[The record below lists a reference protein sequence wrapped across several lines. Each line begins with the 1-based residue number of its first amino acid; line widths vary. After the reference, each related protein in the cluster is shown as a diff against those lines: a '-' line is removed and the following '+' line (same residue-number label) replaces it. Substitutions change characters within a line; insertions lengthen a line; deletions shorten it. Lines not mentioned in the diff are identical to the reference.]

1 MAQSFAEEGFGL
13 IFVFVMIRSIVL
25 LGIVF
30 VIATVSGYSQR
41 QYASSSVLSSG
52 NWLKI
57 AVKEAGIYKV
67 EASSLTPLGA
77 GAGGISS
84 SSIRLYG
91 NGGAIL
97 GEQGNADYIDD
108 LFENAI
114 QVVDGGD
121 GIFNNNDYFLF
132 YSNGSGHWQKDSAQ
146 QSFRFIKNLYSDSA
160 FYYISIGGIGKR
172 IQEQNI
178 LPVSTVT
185 VTSFQE
191 RAVVEN
197 DLVNLIGS
205 GKEWYGEKFTVG
217 SLSRTFSLNWPNVI
231 TQTPFLL
238 RASFASRN
246 VGASASMLTTVNG
259 TQSTPLIF
267 PSVTGTFLDRYAVH
281 QEQEQLYNAAQS
293 STIIRF
299 DYQSAASGAES
310 WLNRFELFGRRALIK
325 PADQVLLF
333 RDWSSVSN
341 GAVARYE
348 LSGATNGIKVWDITS
363 PFVPVAMR
371 NLSSSNFIF
380 HQGAGR
386 LREYVAFTD
395 AQALTPVVMGT
406 VSNQNLHGLSVP
418 EYLIITHPSFVTAA
432 QRLATFHRQQY
443 ARTVAVISTEQVYQ
457 EFGSGIAD
465 PTAIRNFVKM
475 LYDKNNSTLQYLL
488 LFGSGSYDPRN
499 RVANNYRF
507 IPTHQSNQSLDPIS
521 SYTSDDFF
529 GMLNDTVDINLG
541 AAKQALDIAV
551 GRMPARNL
559 TEANTMVD
567 KIIGYHHPSGFG
579 EWRNRLLFIADDRD
593 QNLHLNDAEGVSAVT
608 KNTIFQTQKIYLDA
622 FPLVSGSGGA
632 RYPAV
637 NEAIVN
643 RMNQGALIVNYSGH
657 GNHIRLADEAVFTT
671 EEAGRL
677 QNASRLPLVVTA
689 SCDFY
694 PFDDPA
700 KNALGAQML
709 SGDSTGAIA
718 LLTTARLVLA
728 ASNRIINEY
737 FIQEALQR
745 DPSTQQYLSLGEAF
759 RRAKNLAVIQSGE
772 ILNSRKFVLLG
783 DPAMRLSYPT
793 HRVQLT
799 AVNGRPVTTGDT
811 LQASTRYILE
821 GQITD
826 ASGNRLRDFT
836 GTMETI
842 IQDKPQSISTLAN
855 ESGSFITRFE
865 QQSAIL
871 FKGVFSV
878 DTGRFRIEVILPKDV
893 SFQPGKGKISFYAYD
908 AFRDASGAD
917 TNLVIV
923 GSDQLLTD
931 RTGPVI
937 RLFLNDTRFKNG
949 GLTHETPMLI
959 AQLSDSSGINTSG
972 NGVGHDITLIID
984 NEVRN
989 QRVLNDLFV
998 ADRDSWSSGSLQFRL
1013 PVQSNGAHQ
1022 LRLKAWDGAN
1032 NSTEA
1037 VLDYV
1042 VVKQEQ
1048 LKLSKVM
1055 NFPNPFFDR
1064 TRFSFEHNQP
1074 NTDLKVDIYIYQS
1087 SGRLVK
1093 RISKQLNTAG
1103 TRNIQIEWD
1112 GRDES
1117 GRKIQ
1122 KAVYI
1127 YNMVVQSG
1135 TQKSFHAG
1143 QLILL

>member
-1 MAQSFAEEGFGL
+1 
-13 IFVFVMIRSIVL
+13 MI
-25 LGIVF
+25 
-30 VIATVSGYSQR
+30 TVSGYSQR

-57 AVKEAGIYKV
+57 AVKDAGVYKV
-67 EASSLTPLGA
+67 DASLLSPLGA
-77 GAGGISS
+77 GGSGIPS
-84 SSIRLYG
+84 SSIRFYG
-91 NGGAIL
+91 NGGAML
-97 GEQGNADYIDD
+97 GESCNADYTDD

-132 YSNGSGHWQKDSAQ
+132 YSGGSGHWQKDSTQ

-160 FYYISIGGIGKR
+160 YYYISIGGVGKR
-172 IQEQNI
+172 IQEQNS
-178 LPVSTVT
+178 LPFSTIT
-185 VTSFQE
+185 VQSFNE

-197 DLVNLIGS
+197 DQVNLIGS
-205 GKEWYGEKFTVG
+205 GKEWYGEKFSSA
-217 SLSRTFSLNWPNVI
+217 SLSKTFTVNWPNTI
-231 TQTPFLL
+231 TQQPFRV

-246 VGASASMLTTVNG
+246 VGATASMQTTVNG
-259 TQSTPLIF
+259 TSSTPLVF

-281 QEQEQLYNAAQS
+281 AEQEQSYNTAQS
-293 STIIRF
+293 STILRF
-299 DYQSAASGAES
+299 DYQSTAAGAEC
-310 WLNRFELFGRRALIK
+310 WLNKWEMFGRRALIK
-325 PADQVLLF
+325 QADQVLFF

-341 GAVARYE
+341 GAIARFE
-348 LSGATNGIKVWDITS
+348 LSGATTSLKVWDITS
-363 PFVPVAMR
+363 PLVPVAMR
-371 NLSSSNFIF
+371 NLSVGNFIF
-380 HQGAGR
+380 HQDASR

-395 AQALTPVVMGT
+395 AQTLTPT
-406 VSNQNLHGLSVP
+406 VIGNIGNQNLHGVTVP
-418 EYLIITHPSFVTAA
+418 EYLIITHPSFLTAA
-432 QRLATFHRQQY
+432 QRLAAFHQQQY
-443 ARTVAVISTEQVYQ
+443 ARSVRVVTTAQVYQ

-465 PTAIRNFVKM
+465 PAAIRDFVKM
-475 LYDKNNSTLQYLL
+475 MYDKNSHTLKYLL

-529 GMLNDTVDINLG
+529 GMLNDTVDINRGNAL
-541 AAKQALDIAV
+541 QALDIAV
-551 GRMPARNL
+551 GRIPARNL
-559 TEANTMVD
+559 SEANTMVD
-567 KIIGYHHPSGFG
+567 KIIRYHDPSRFG

-593 QNLHLNDAEGVSAVT
+593 QNLHLNDAEGVSANA
-608 KNTIFQTQKIYLDA
+608 KNTFFQTQKIYLDA
-622 FPLVSGSGGA
+622 FPLVSSSGGA

-637 NEAIVN
+637 NEEIVN

-677 QNASRLPLVVTA
+677 QNAAKLPLMVTA

-694 PFDDPA
+694 PFDDPS

-709 SGDSTGAIA
+709 TGDSTGAIA
-718 LLTTARLVLA
+718 LLSTARLVLA

-737 FIQEALQR
+737 FIQQAVKP
-745 DPSTQQYLSLGEAF
+745 DPVSQQYVSLGEAF
-759 RRAKNLAVIQSGE
+759 RKAKNLAVIQSGE
-772 ILNSRKFVLLG
+772 ILNTRKFILLG
-783 DPAMRLSYPT
+783 DPAMRLSFPM

-799 AVNGRPVTTGDT
+799 AVNGKALTTNDT
-811 LQASTRYILE
+811 LKASSRYILE
-821 GQITD
+821 GQVTD
-826 ASGNRLRDFT
+826 NAGNRLKDFT
-836 GTMETI
+836 GTMEAI
-842 IQDKPQSISTLAN
+842 IQDKPRSIATLGN
-855 ESGSFITRFE
+855 ESGSFITRFD
-865 QQSAIL
+865 QQAAVL

-878 DTGRFRIEVILPKDV
+878 DTGVFRIEVILPKDV
-893 SFQPGKGKISFYAYD
+893 SFQPGKGKISLYAYD
-908 AFRDASGAD
+908 AKRDAIGAD
-917 TNLVIV
+917 TNLVII

-931 RTGPVI
+931 KTGPAI
-937 RLFLNDTRFKNG
+937 RLYLNDLRFKNG
-949 GLTHETPMLI
+949 GLTHETPLLI

-972 NGVGHDITLIID
+972 NGVGHDITLVID

-998 ADRDSWSSGSLQFRL
+998 ADRNSWSSGTLQFRL
-1013 PVQSNGAHQ
+1013 PVQSTGPHQ
-1022 LRLKAWDGAN
+1022 LRFKAWDGAN

-1037 VLDYV
+1037 ILDYV
-1042 VVKQEQ
+1042 VVKQAQ
-1048 LKLSKVM
+1048 LKITKVM

-1074 NTDLKVDIYIYQS
+1074 NTDLKVDIYIYQT

-1093 RISKQLNTAG
+1093 RITKMLNTAG
-1103 TRNIQIEWD
+1103 TRNIEIEWD

>member
-1 MAQSFAEEGFGL
+1 MKQVFLGL
-13 IFVFVMIRSIVL
+13 VGVL
-25 LGIVF
+25 LMLAQVQG
-30 VIATVSGYSQR
+30 QR

-57 AVKEAGIYKV
+57 AVKDAGIYKV
-67 EASSLTPLGA
+67 DASSLTPLGA
-77 GAGGISS
+77 GGNGVPS
-84 SSIRLYG
+84 SSIRLFG
-91 NGGAIL
+91 NGGAML
-97 GEQGNADYIDD
+97 GEQANADYTDD

-121 GIFNNNDYFLF
+121 GVFNNNDYFLF
-132 YSNGSGHWQKDSAQ
+132 YSNGSGSWLKDSAQ

-160 FYYISIGGIGKR
+160 YYYISIGGVGKR
-172 IQEQNI
+172 IQEQQNFS
-178 LPVSTVT
+178 LSTVT
-185 VTSFQE
+185 INSFDE
-191 RAVVEN
+191 RAVIEN
-197 DLVNLIGS
+197 DLVNLMGS
-205 GKEWYGEKFTVG
+205 GKEWYGEKFSSG
-217 SLSRTFSLNWPNVI
+217 SLSRTFTINWPNTI
-231 TQTPFLL
+231 PQHPFRV

-246 VGASASMLTTVNG
+246 VGATASILTTVNG
-259 TQSTPLIF
+259 IQSTPLVF

-281 QEQEQLYNAAQS
+281 LEQEQSYNAAQS
-293 STIIRF
+293 ATTIRF
-299 DYQSAASGAES
+299 DYQSAATGAEC
-310 WLNRFELFGRRALIK
+310 WLNQFEVFGRRSLIK
-325 PADQVLLF
+325 QADQVLFF
-333 RDWSSVSN
+333 RDWQSVNN
-341 GAVARYE
+341 GAIARFE
-348 LSGATNGIKVWDITS
+348 LSGITTSLKVWDITS
-363 PFVPVAMR
+363 SLVPVAMR
-371 NLSSSNFIF
+371 NLSAGNYVF
-380 HQGAGR
+380 HQDASR

-395 AQALTPVVMGT
+395 AQALTPT
-406 VSNQNLHGLSVP
+406 VIGSINNQNLHGLAVP
-418 EYLIITHPSFVTAA
+418 EYLIITHPSFLTAA
-432 QRLATFHRQQY
+432 QKLAAFHQQQY
-443 ARTVAVISTEQVYQ
+443 ARSVAVVTTEQVYE

-465 PTAIRNFVKM
+465 PAAIRDFVKM
-475 LYDKNNSTLQYLL
+475 LYDRNSSTLKYLL

-529 GMLNDTVDINLG
+529 GMLNDTVDINRGNAL
-541 AAKQALDIAV
+541 QALDIAV
-551 GRMPARNL
+551 GRIPARNL
-559 TEANTMVD
+559 TEANRMVD
-567 KIIGYHHPSGFG
+567 KIIRYHDPSRFG

-593 QNLHLNDAEGVSAVT
+593 QNLHLNDAEGVSANA
-608 KNTIFQTQKIYLDA
+608 KNTRFQTQKIYLDA

-637 NEAIVN
+637 NEEIVN

-657 GNHIRLADEAVFTT
+657 GNHIRLADEAVFTS

-677 QNASRLPLVVTA
+677 RNAAKLPLMVTA

-694 PFDDPA
+694 PFDDPS

-709 SGDSTGAIA
+709 TNDSTGAIA
-718 LLTTARLVLA
+718 LLSTARLVLA

-737 FIQEALQR
+737 FIQQAVKP
-745 DPSTQQYLSLGEAF
+745 DPMSQQYLSLGEAF
-759 RRAKNLAVIQSGE
+759 RRAKNLAIIQSGE
-772 ILNSRKFVLLG
+772 ILNSRKFILLG
-783 DPAMRLSYPT
+783 DPAMRLSFPVN
-793 HRVQLT
+793 RIQLM
-799 AVNGRPVTTGDT
+799 AVNGKALATNDT
-811 LQASTRYILE
+811 LKASTRYILE

-836 GTMETI
+836 GTMEAI
-842 IQDKPQSISTLAN
+842 IQDKPRSIATLAN
-855 ESGSFITRFE
+855 ESGSFVTQFE
-865 QQSAIL
+865 QQTAVL

-878 DTGRFRIEVILPKDV
+878 DTGSFRIEVILPKDV

-908 AFRDASGAD
+908 AMRDATGVD
-917 TNLVIV
+917 TSLVIM

-931 RTGPVI
+931 RIGPTI
-937 RLFLNDTRFKNG
+937 RLYLNDTKFKNG
-949 GLTHETPMLI
+949 GLTHETPLLI

-972 NGVGHDITLIID
+972 NGVGHDITLVID

-998 ADRDSWSSGSLQFRL
+998 ADRNSWSSGSLQFRL
-1013 PVQSNGAHQ
+1013 PVQGNGSHQ

-1048 LKLSKVM
+1048 LKVTKVI

-1074 NTDLKVDIYIYQS
+1074 DTDLKVDIYIYQS

-1093 RISKQLNTAG
+1093 RISKLLNTAG
-1103 TRNIQIEWD
+1103 TRNIEIDWD

-1127 YNMVVQSG
+1127 YNIVVQSG
-1135 TQKSFHAG
+1135 SQKSFHAG